1 MNLQFD
7 KIKKIDEYAKSM
19 GITIYDINYGFLHE
33 EENIISII
41 HDLNFSPERAMQYP
55 DSKVLAELI

>member
-19 GITIYDINYGFLHE
+19 GITIYDINYGFLNE
-33 EENIISII
+33 EENVISII
-41 HDLNFSPERAMQYP
+41 HDLNFSPERAMQNP
-55 DSKVLAELI
+55 DSTSLAELI